1 VKLADLILILE
12 TKGPSREADGMIWC
26 QRYNGALEF
35 RMWDGAGCV
44 YVLHDAP
51 KWDQGIK
58 HIDGQKV
65 LRYTTSVDDALSFA
79 REMILHHDN
88 GSQEIYIFTK
98 AIERLSEKYDW
109 NTNKRLPHQ
118 LYELATSICII
129 VLQELDMA
137 TNKRGEE

>member
-1 VKLADLILILE
+1 
-12 TKGPSREADGMIWC
+12 
-26 QRYNGALEF
+26 
-35 RMWDGAGCV
+35 
-44 YVLHDAP
+44 
-51 KWDQGIK
+51 
-58 HIDGQKV
+58 
-65 LRYTTSVDDALSFA
+65 
-79 REMILHHDN
+79 MILHHDN